1 MWVQHFKKKEE
12 FLLENKYNAIRL
24 DENDNVAVALR
35 NIRTGE
41 AVMIHGLDEEIEVK
55 KGIPYG
61 HKIAL
66 KDIGAGE
73 KVLKYGECMGVT
85 TEEIPKGH
93 HVHVSNVRG
102 LNDKERAAV
111 IGEMRKV

>member
-1 MWVQHFKKKEE
+1 MGK
-12 FLLENKYNAIRL
+12 KYNAIRL
-24 DENDNVAVALR
+24 NESDNVAVALR

-41 AVMIHGLDEEIEVK
+41 VVTIQGLDEEITVK

-66 KDIGAGE
+66 KDMGTVE
-73 KVLKYGECMGVT
+73 RVLKYGECIGIT
-85 TEEIPKGH
+85 TEEIPKGY

-111 IGEMRKV
+111 IGELRQV

>member
-1 MWVQHFKKKEE
+1 
-12 FLLENKYNAIRL
+12 LENKYNAIRL
-24 DENDNVAVALR
+24 NENDNVAVALK

-41 AVMIHGLDEEIEVK
+41 IIKIQGLDGKTEVK

-66 KDIGAGE
+66 RDIGVEE

-85 TEEIPKGH
+85 TEKIPKGY

-102 LNDKERAAV
+102 LNNEERAV
-111 IGEMRKV
+111 IIGELGKV

>member
-1 MWVQHFKKKEE
+1 M
-12 FLLENKYNAIRL
+12 ENKYNAIRL
-24 DENDNVAVALR
+24 DDNDNVAVALR

-41 AVMIHGLDEEIEVK
+41 VVTIQGLDEKIEVK

-73 KVLKYGECMGVT
+73 KVLKYGECMGIT
-85 TEEIPKGH
+85 TEEILKGY
-93 HVHVSNVRG
+93 HVHVFNVRG
-102 LNDKERAAV
+102 LNDGERAAV
-111 IGEMRKV
+111 IGEMREV

>member
-1 MWVQHFKKKEE
+1 M
-12 FLLENKYNAIRL
+12 ENKFNAIRL
-24 DENDNVAVALR
+24 NDNDNVAVALR

-41 AVMIHGLDEEIEVK
+41 SVTIQGLDGEITVK

-66 KDIGAGE
+66 RDIGAGE
-73 KVLKYGECMGVT
+73 RVLKYGECMGIT
-85 TEEIPKGH
+85 TEEIPKGY

-102 LNDKERAAV
+102 LNDEERAAV
-111 IGEMRKV
+111 IGELRQV